1 MPIAEPFA
9 FALAQMDTLGVA
21 ACYID
26 AQERLQ
32 GWNQQ
37 YLKLFPEHLG
47 TIHAGWDYLEN
58 LRHYFSVNHGA
69 TMTPERL
76 DDMVTAAVA
85 RHRGQTGP
93 LDFQK
98 RDGRWLRSRVN
109 WLPDGGVIKSWA
121 DVTAE
126 VLHTESAVVEAL
138 STLQQ
143 ALLCYDQ
150 DGRFFFANNRASS
163 FFPRLIEHFHAGAD
177 FAGHLQLL
185 AGEAADEDDRAAL
198 LQLAALS
205 WPFAGEP
212 APVLAK
218 LRDGRVVQLELMP
231 SRNGG
236 LTSVWTDMTE
246 AHRLLAERSRAE
258 AEATAK
264 SEFLAVMSHEI
275 RTPLN
280 GVLGSIS
287 LLDRASMTSADRALL
302 DTARASAEH
311 LLHLLNDILDFSKLE
326 AGRVEL
332 DDANFELRRLLE
344 GVVDAVRSRAEAKGL
359 FLDCRLAPELPAS
372 LRGDPGRLRQILFN
386 LLGNAVKFTEAGWVR
401 LEAVRAQGSDGEPAL
416 EISVADSGIGI
427 SDEIRPLL
435 FRHFT
440 QADRSITRR
449 YGGTGLGLAICGQ
462 LVALMQG
469 EITVESKPGRGSV
482 FRLRLPL
489 RLGLP
494 SLIDQP
500 VQPGRPVLVPLP
512 ALSLLVAEDNPTN
525 QMILGTMLR
534 QLGHQVSIASNG
546 IEACAM
552 LRQGQYDLVLMDM
565 QMPEMDGLAA
575 TRVIRAMPEPC
586 AKVPIVAVTANAL
599 AGDRERCLA
608 AGMNG
613 FVTKPIEVGSL
624 VAAMQAALDE
634 ASTGGA
640 NLRQPAWPE
649 AAPAK
654 PTLAPAAA
662 QALGALA
669 QRLKRQAAS
678 P

>member
-1 MPIAEPFA
+1 MSNSVPIAEPVV

-47 TIHAGWDYLEN
+47 SIHAGWDYLEN
-58 LRHYFSVNHGA
+58 MRHYFSVNHGA

-76 DDMVTAAVA
+76 EDMVTAAVA

-109 WLPDGGVIKSWA
+109 RLPDGGVIKSWA

-126 VLHTESAVVEAL
+126 VLHSESAVVEAL

-185 AGEAADEDDRAAL
+185 ASEADDDDRDAL

-205 WPFAGEP
+205 WPSAGEP

-332 DDANFELRRLLE
+332 DDASFEPRRLLE
-344 GVVDAVRSRAEAKGL
+344 GVVDAVRGRAEAKGL
-359 FLDCRLAPELPAS
+359 FLDCRLAPDLPAS

-401 LEAVRAQGSDGEPAL
+401 LEAVRAQGSDGAPVL

-489 RLGLP
+489 RPGHVE
-494 SLIDQP
+494 QP
-500 VQPGRPVLVPLP
+500 AQPGRPVLVPLP

-534 QLGHQVSIASNG
+534 QLGHQVAIAGNG

-575 TRVIRAMPEPC
+575 TRVIRAMAEPC
-586 AKVPIVAVTANAL
+586 ARVPIVAVTANAL

-624 VAAMQAALDE
+624 VAAIQAALDE
-634 ASTGGA
+634 AVSGVA

-669 QRLKRQAAS
+669 QRLKRQAAA